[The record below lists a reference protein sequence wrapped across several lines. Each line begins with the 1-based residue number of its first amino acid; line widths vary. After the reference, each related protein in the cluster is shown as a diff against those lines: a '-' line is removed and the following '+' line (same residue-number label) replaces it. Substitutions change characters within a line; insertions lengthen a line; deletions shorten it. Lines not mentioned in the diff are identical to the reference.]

1 MPVSND
7 PESND
12 PDADPTSAPSA
23 ASTEPGAPASSTAPG
38 ATPSAPDPDPGV
50 AEPSTALLVPAVR
63 LSRDELDQILEDV
76 LLDDTAPARR
86 SLAEDEYTPFD
97 NAFERQTV
105 SRALVDSLSYLAED
119 VAARALTNADA
130 RARIV
135 PCAPAAPADAECFDQ
150 VVQRLGALFFRA
162 PVSDEDVAAYRALLA
177 YGEEAADFDVAVGL
191 LLQSF
196 LQDPEFLYRL
206 ERGATADAS
215 GVRALDGYEIAT
227 RLSFLLWGTGPDE
240 TLMQAASNLTS
251 SDARRAAAEGML
263 ADPRAERQLF
273 RFHSMW
279 LGYRSLP
286 DDDSLPARF
295 RRETEAL
302 IARAVFDADANYLT
316 LFDSPE
322 TFVDEALATHYGLP
336 APASG
341 TGWVR
346 YPDGSGRAGVLSHG
360 SVLSSFSKFS
370 DTSPTQR
377 GIFVRTRL
385 LCEAVPPPPAV
396 VDVDQPPGDGEPGC
410 KLDRYVAHAEQS
422 GCVECHSLFDPIG
435 FGLENYDM
443 LGRYREH
450 DDGNPDCLIDASGEL
465 PGYGEFR
472 GPGEL
477 ASLLVDNDLIEGCF
491 ARQFMSHALATS
503 ELAAP
508 ESALASE
515 LGRAL
520 AEGGGDV
527 SAWLLD
533 FVGGDRFA
541 RRPEETP

>member
-1 MPVSND
+1 
-7 PESND
+7 
-12 PDADPTSAPSA
+12 
-23 ASTEPGAPASSTAPG
+23 
-38 ATPSAPDPDPGV
+38 
-50 AEPSTALLVPAVR
+50 LLVPAVR

-119 VAARALTNADA
+119 VAARAMTNADA

-135 PCAPAAPADAECFDQ
+135 PCVPAAPADAECFDQ
-150 VVQRLGALFFRA
+150 VVRRLGALFFRA

-215 GVRALDGYEIAT
+215 GVRALDGHEIAT

-336 APASG
+336 APAGG

-450 DDGNPDCLIDASGEL
+450 DDGNPDCVIDESGEL